1 MNQEPDSQI
10 LLTTE
15 LGKELEA
22 GDGNVLARVIG
33 IRRLADGEVLAQEGD
48 TSHTLFILVSGKL
61 AVSSHIN
68 GMETLLYTMK
78 PGECAGTHAFV
89 ERASRQV
96 TLTAV
101 GDCVVYTLE
110 PDHFEPLL
118 DSHPKLVYRLMRGLF
133 RVTHQN
139 LVSMHM
145 ETQQLSNYILK
156 TGGRY

>member
-1 MNQEPDSQI
+1 MNQKPDNQA
-10 LLTTE
+10 LLRTE
-15 LGKELEA
+15 LGQELEA
-22 GDGNVLARVIG
+22 EDCNVLTRVMG
-33 IRRLADGEVLAQEGD
+33 VRSLADGEVLAQEGD

-78 PGECAGTHAFV
+78 PGECAGTRAFV
-89 ERASRQV
+89 ERATRQA

-110 PDHFEPLL
+110 PEDFEPLL
-118 DSHPKLVYRLMRGLF
+118 DTHPKLVYRFMRGLF
-133 RVTHQN
+133 RLTHQN